1 MTRRIGM
8 TPMKRPVIH
17 RTPSSS
23 YLAWG
28 RNIDGDHTGET
39 DNYNVKVMNSRIQ
52 LPQMASDGNRPFYF
66 GASQVPHALS
76 SSYVFAH

>member
-8 TPMKRPVIH
+8 TPMRLPVIH

-28 RNIDGDHTGET
+28 RNIDGDHTGES
-39 DNYNVKVMNSRIQ
+39 DNYKVKVMNSRIQ
-52 LPQMASDGNRPFYF
+52 LPQMASDGNRPIYF

>member
-1 MTRRIGM
+1 MGRIGK
-8 TPMKRPVIH
+8 TPSRLPVIH
-17 RTPSSS
+17 QRPTST

-28 RNIDGDHTGET
+28 RNIDGDHTGES
-39 DNYNVKVMNSRIQ
+39 DNYNVKVLNSNII

-66 GASQVPHALS
+66 GGSQVPHALS